1 MEEEKKKE
9 YFIVKVG
16 DSSFIGLDWKPV
28 EKGVAYGIDA
38 IEPDSISEYII
49 YSGHDKNNK
58 PLNILSIPGVD
69 NIDDF
74 VKKMPEYEKYAEGN
88 TVKYKMTD
96 TAFSGCVTKVV
107 ENYKKSSKKG
117 SKKGGCSCSKTGGCN
132 CSAGGGKK
140 GSKKSKKCSKKSKK
154 GGKKGSKKS
163 KKCSKK
169 SKKSKKCSKKSKKGS
184 KK

>member
-9 YFIVKVG
+9 YFIIKVG
-16 DSSFIGLDWKPV
+16 NSSFIGLDWKPI

-38 IEPDSISEYII
+38 IEPASISEYII
-49 YSGHDKNNK
+49 HSDVDRNNN

-74 VKKMPEYEKYAEGN
+74 VKKMPEYEKDADGN

-107 ENYKKSSKKG
+107 ENYKQKSKKG
-117 SKKGGCSCSKTGGCN
+117 SK
-132 CSAGGGKK
+132 
-140 GSKKSKKCSKKSKK
+140 
-154 GGKKGSKKS
+154 
-163 KKCSKK
+163 
-169 SKKSKKCSKKSKKGS
+169 KKSKKGS
-184 KK
+184 KKKSKKGGCPCSKNGGKKGSKKGCKKGSTKGSKKKSKKGCTKGSKK